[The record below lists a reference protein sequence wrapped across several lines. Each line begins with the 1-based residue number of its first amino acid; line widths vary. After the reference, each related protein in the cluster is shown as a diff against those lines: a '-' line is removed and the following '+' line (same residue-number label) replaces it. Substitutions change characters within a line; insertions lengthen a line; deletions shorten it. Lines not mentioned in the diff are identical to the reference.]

1 MAVNVA
7 NNESSTM
14 KKVWIGFENQEGF
27 FSVVDTAGEEDEL
40 SPIGRS
46 EVRLFDL
53 TEENKALLMEQ
64 CV

>member
-1 MAVNVA
+1 
-7 NNESSTM
+7 M

-27 FSVVDTAGEEDEL
+27 FPVVDTAGEEGEL